1 MKKSSILAAI
11 LIIGMFFPLQGDVKG
26 KVEGYVLDADNN
38 PVQGAEITIISIK
51 SSNIRFSVK
60 SKEDGKFTQVGIW
73 PGYYQVDCKKDGFMP
88 NSTEVKVS
96 IQETTKIQITLR
108 KAEEALV
115 ESLSEADRL
124 FLKGNNLYEDQKF
137 EQAAAAYEEAT
148 QKNPE
153 HWGYYF
159 NLGLALKK
167 MEASERAIQA
177 FRQAAKLNPQSFSVN
192 KELGEALAK
201 TENYEEAKIYFAKAT
216 EISPDDPDAQ
226 YNYGVVLI
234 NLGEQEAALTAFQR
248 AVEAKED
255 YADAYYQLATLQ
267 ISQAK
272 TEEAIKNLEK
282 FLEIAP
288 DHAQAPLAKQLLDY
302 LKK

>member
-1 MKKSSILAAI
+1 MKKSSILAAV
-11 LIIGMFFPLQGDVKG
+11 LIIGMFIPLQADVKG

-38 PVQGAEITIISIK
+38 PIQDAEISIISIK
-51 SSNIRFSVK
+51 SSSIRFSVK

-73 PGYYQVDCKKDGFMP
+73 PGYYRVDCKKDGFMP
-88 NSTEVKVS
+88 NSTELKVG
-96 IQETTKIQITLR
+96 IQDTTKVQITLR
-108 KAEEALV
+108 KAEEAV
-115 ESLSEADRL
+115 METLSEADRL
-124 FLKGNNLYEDQKF
+124 FLKGNNLYEDQNY
-137 EQAAAAYEEAT
+137 EQAAAAFEEAT
-148 QKNPE
+148 RKNPE

-167 MEASERAIQA
+167 MEATERAIEA
-177 FRQAAKLNPQSFSVN
+177 FRQAAEINPQSFNIN

-201 TENYEEAKIYFAKAT
+201 TEKYEEAKTCFAKAT
-216 EISPDDPDAQ
+216 EISPEDPDAQ

-234 NLGEQEAALTAFQR
+234 NLGEQEAALEAFQK

-267 ISQAK
+267 IGQAK

-282 FLEIAP
+282 FLELAP
-288 DHAQAPLAKQLLDY
+288 EHTQAPLAKQLLEY